1 MVHGAIKRDIVARR
15 SYHDIF
21 FKVMEVLFED
31 RAAIAILK
39 GLDVRLL
46 ADAPCLI

>member
-1 MVHGAIKRDIVARR
+1 METIKQGDIVARR
-15 SYHDIF
+15 SYQGDIF

-31 RAAIAILK
+31 RGKAVAILK

-46 ADAPCLI
+46 ADAPLV